1 MTRINA
7 VKEGETNM
15 ELNKDITK
23 EREEEQDYFVYFYK
37 GEKVG
42 MYLPEISVGGY
53 LHEGRTWMITEKSIS
68 EEEFIRLLE
77 KENSK

>member
-1 MTRINA
+1 
-7 VKEGETNM
+7 M

-37 GEKVG
+37 GEKIG
-42 MYLPEISVGGY
+42 MYLPEIRAGGY
-53 LHEGRTWMITEKSIS
+53 LHEGRTWMITENPIS
-68 EEEFIRLLE
+68 EEEFIQLLE

>member
-1 MTRINA
+1 
-7 VKEGETNM
+7 M

-23 EREEEQDYFVYFYK
+23 EKEEEQDYFVYFYK

-42 MYLPEISVGGY
+42 MYLPEIRAGGY
-53 LHEGRTWMITEKSIS
+53 LHEGRTWMIPSEHMS
-68 EEEFIRLLE
+68 EEEFIQLLE